1 MNDSPGWAS
10 PGSSPS
16 DGERPGTDG
25 DAQQP
30 AAPDQPAQPTGGPK
44 WSAEQP
50 PPGQWSSPGTTPE
63 APQAQPQPTTG
74 WGQQPGTPRRAST
87 GPSTATR
94 AAPASGAITPLPSP
108 V

>member
-30 AAPDQPAQPTGGPK
+30 AAPEQPAQPTGGPK

-74 WGQQPGTPRRAST
+74 WGQQPGTPQAGQY
-87 GPSTATR
+87 GPQYGIPGGPGQWGR
-94 AAPASGAITPLPSP
+94 PPPPSP